1 MITTSMFYVFSTII
15 FLLICVT
22 SFFIRSIY
30 SFIKKL
36 LYIKNFS
43 AYISV
48 LDYHMDKA
56 YDMVHKD
63 KILAFSLE
71 AYRVPDEEY
80 ETISEDFVRLVQ
92 KYLGPNL
99 LEEFV
104 ALYGNEE
111 TFLFIMLEYFSRRYE
126 EDEIRKSAMDNLT
139 KEE

>member
-1 MITTSMFYVFSTII
+1 
-15 FLLICVT
+15 
-22 SFFIRSIY
+22 
-30 SFIKKL
+30 
-36 LYIKNFS
+36 
-43 AYISV
+43 
-48 LDYHMDKA
+48 MDKA